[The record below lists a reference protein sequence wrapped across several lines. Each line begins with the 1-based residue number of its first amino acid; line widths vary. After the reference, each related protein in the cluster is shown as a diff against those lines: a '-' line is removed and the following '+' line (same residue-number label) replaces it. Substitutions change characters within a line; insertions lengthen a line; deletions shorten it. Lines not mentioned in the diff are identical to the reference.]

1 MEFRP
6 AARIAFV
13 IANMALSN
21 AHVNMSTSSLPQPD
35 RPSRAAPLWWL
46 TATDRERFFPGN
58 GGGPAGELVLDPGAA
73 QSAETLRA
81 RNPEILVTS
90 WQTPP
95 LPLGWLDDPQ
105 CRLRYVCHVGGTV
118 RQWVP
123 RRFLERGGLV
133 TNWGGAVAESVAEH
147 ALLLALAALRDL
159 PAWPRGKTGPDG
171 GPRTRTLRGKR
182 VAIHGFGGVPQA
194 LVRLLRPFGVEI
206 AAFSAGVPDAVFA
219 AHGVRAAGALE
230 ELLPMADVFFE
241 CEALTP
247 ATEGALDASRLARLR
262 DGVVFVNVG
271 RGRLVDEAALVAEA
285 RAGRLR
291 VAVDVLQHEPITP
304 ASVLCQVPGAVVS
317 PHIAGPT
324 REEYAII
331 GRRAADNVQRYLR
344 GEPLEDVVTLAHY
357 DRST

>member
-1 MEFRP
+1 M
-6 AARIAFV
+6 
-13 IANMALSN
+13 IANTALSN
-21 AHVNMSTSSLPQPD
+21 AHVNMSKSSLPQPD
-35 RPSRAAPLWWL
+35 RTPPASPSSLWWL
-46 TATDRERFFPGN
+46 TATDRARFFPGDAGAHA
-58 GGGPAGELVLDPGAA
+58 GGLVLDPTAA
-73 QSAETLRA
+73 QSAETLQA
-81 RNPEILVTS
+81 RNPEVLVTS

-95 LPLGWLDDPQ
+95 LPVEWLDDPG

-118 RQWVP
+118 RRWVP

-133 TNWGGAVAESVAEH
+133 TNWGRAVAESVAEH

-159 PAWPRGKTGPDG
+159 PAWPQGKTGPDG

-182 VAIHGFGGVPQA
+182 VGIHGFGGVPQA

-206 AAFSAGVPDAVFA
+206 AAFSAGVPEAVFA
-219 AHGVRAAGALE
+219 AHGVRAASALE
-230 ELLPMADVFFE
+230 ELLAMADVFFE

-271 RGRLVDEAALVAEA
+271 RGRLVDEAALVGEA

-304 ASVLCQVPGAVVS
+304 ASVLCQVPGVIVS

-324 REEYAII
+324 REEYAMI